1 MPVYKE
7 DTMENIE
14 DLLKKRKEIL
24 EQKEK
29 EIKNLDQEIKDIF
42 TKPVTLLFTDIVGST
57 KYFETMGDIEG
68 RYMIETH
75 NKLLFPVITSFK
87 GTIIKTIGDSIMA
100 SFSDPVQGVQ
110 CAINMQK
117 ELKKHNKG
125 KKPGDQI
132 SVRMGLH
139 YGEAVFDNKDLFG
152 DMVNT
157 SARVE
162 ARANGE
168 EILIS
173 GSLKEK
179 IEEHSFPV
187 IFLGSDFVKGKKG
200 KINFFLINWDNKP
213 GDEIKASWKARIE
226 KQQKEWTANQKKQK
240 VVIRMNTDLAHLA
253 EKMKPLLKKGNPYLN
268 RVMIPHPDMFF
279 GRRGIVKRI
288 MGRISAESPQSV
300 SIVGE
305 RRIGKSS
312 LLKYLN
318 FPGTRLKY
326 MDEPDKYLF
335 TFIDFQQLRGIDENQ
350 FIGIIFAEL
359 TKQPGYQV
367 EISCKKNH
375 DGMLFLCEQII
386 KEGFKFILFFDEFES
401 VTKNEK
407 IGPDFYSFFRS
418 LANNYPLAFITASG
432 KNLKDMCVSHEISD
446 SPFFNI
452 FAVHYISLFKENE
465 AKKLISVPSE
475 ERGIPL
481 EPLTDRIIETGGL
494 YPFFLQ
500 MCCSAWFDFLETEES
515 PASDFKDS
523 KTPREVINMFR
534 EESYPH
540 FEYVCET
547 LENDELDILKTCV
560 QGNEV
565 DAESYPVEMLERK
578 GYLVRNNDDTFRL
591 FSKEFEVFVKKRY
604 SG

>member
-1 MPVYKE
+1 
-7 DTMENIE
+7 MENIE
-14 DLLKKRKEIL
+14 DLLKKRKELL

-29 EIKNLDQEIKDIF
+29 EIKNLDQVIKNSC
-42 TKPVTLLFTDIVGST
+42 TKAVTLLFTDIVGST

-75 NKLLFPVITSFK
+75 NKLLFPIITSCE

-100 SFSDPVQGVQ
+100 SFNDPVKSVR
-110 CAINMQK
+110 CAIRMQE
-117 ELKKHNKG
+117 ELKNHNKG
-125 KKPGDQI
+125 KKPGDRI

-139 YGEAVFDNKDLFG
+139 YGEAVVDDKDLFG

-162 ARANGE
+162 SRANGG

-173 GSLKEK
+173 SFLKEK
-179 IEEHSFPV
+179 IEGHSIPA

-200 KINFFLINWDNKP
+200 KIDFYLVNWDNKP
-213 GDEIKASWKARIE
+213 EDEIKASWKARIE
-226 KQQKEWTANQKKQK
+226 KPEKKEAAYQKKQR
-240 VVIRMNTDLAHLA
+240 VAIHRNTSLIKLKEAI
-253 EKMKPLLKKGNPYLN
+253 KPLSKRGNPYLN
-268 RVMIPHPDMFF
+268 RVMIPHPDMFY
-279 GRRGIVKRI
+279 GRKGIVKRI

-318 FPGTRLKY
+318 FPGTRLTY
-326 MDEPDKYLF
+326 LDEPENYLF
-335 TFIDFQQLRGIDENQ
+335 LFIDFQQFRGIDENQ
-350 FIGIIFAEL
+350 IVGTIFTEL
-359 TKQPGYQV
+359 TKQPGYRV
-367 EISCKKNH
+367 EISCSRNY
-375 DGMLFLCEQII
+375 DGMLFLCEQIAQ
-386 KEGFKFILFFDEFES
+386 EGYKFILFFDEFES

-407 IGPDFYSFFRS
+407 IGPEFYSFFRS

-452 FAVHYISLFKENE
+452 FAVHYINLFTDKE
-465 AKKLISVPSE
+465 AGKLISGPSK
-475 ERGIPL
+475 ERGHPL
-481 EPLTDRIIETGGL
+481 EPLTGQIIKTGGL

-500 MCCSAWFDFLETEES
+500 MCCSAWFDFLDTEES
-515 PASDFKDS
+515 PASDYKDS
-523 KTPREVINMFR
+523 KTPREVLNMFR

-547 LENDELDILKTCV
+547 LEKAELEILKDLV
-560 QGNEV
+560 QGKTV
-565 DAESYPVEMLERK
+565 DIESYPAEMLERK
-578 GYLVRNNDDTFRL
+578 GYMTRDKDDIPAVFC
-591 FSKEFEVFVKKRY
+591 KEFEIFIKKRY
-604 SG
+604 S